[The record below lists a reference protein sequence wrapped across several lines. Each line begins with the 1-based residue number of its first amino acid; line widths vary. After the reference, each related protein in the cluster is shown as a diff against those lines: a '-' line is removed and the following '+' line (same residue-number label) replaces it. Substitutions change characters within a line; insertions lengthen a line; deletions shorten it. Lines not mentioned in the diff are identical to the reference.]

1 VGDAPEVHVSLV
13 GRRDLAGEIHRQL
26 RRAILDGRLL
36 PGGRLPPTRELAR
49 RLSVSRT
56 TVAVAYDRLTGEG
69 FVTARVGAGTFVS
82 EAAGPRGRPRPAG
95 GALRPRP
102 AWGSITVP
110 TVFDR
115 PATFD
120 FRPGVPDARLFPYQ
134 TWRRLLAQQ
143 LRPDAVGDGTYG
155 DPAGHPGLRQ
165 AIARHVGA
173 SRAVQAGP
181 GQVVVANGTQQ
192 AVDLVAR
199 VLLEP
204 GDRVAV
210 ETPGYGPPRRLLTS
224 LGAEVV
230 GVPVDAEGLVVEAI
244 PPGVRL
250 VTVSPS
256 HQFPLGMAMSLP
268 RRLALLAWAERCV
281 GPFTTASS
289 ATAAGRSSPCRP
301 WTRAAGSCTW
311 GRSPRPCWP
320 PCASGSWSCPSRW
333 SPRSGRPSSWRTGTP
348 PCPSRPP
355 WPGSSTRATWP
366 ATSAACAWDAGTPSQ
381 PGFAL
386 GYGAI
391 GTDRIEEGLARLR
404 RCFDG

>member
-13 GRRDLAGEIHRQL
+13 GRRDLAGEIYRQL

-69 FVTARVGAGTFVS
+69 FVTARVGVGTFVS

-95 GALRPRP
+95 GALRPR
-102 AWGSITVP
+102 
-110 TVFDR
+110 
-115 PATFD
+115 
-120 FRPGVPDARLFPYQ
+120 
-134 TWRRLLAQQ
+134 
-143 LRPDAVGDGTYG
+143 AVGDGTYG

-165 AIARHVGA
+165 AIARHIGA
-173 SRAVQAGP
+173 SRAVQASP

-230 GVPVDAEGLVVEAI
+230 
-244 PPGVRL
+244 
-250 VTVSPS
+250 
-256 HQFPLGMAMSLP
+256 
-268 RRLALLAWAERCV
+268 
-281 GPFTTASS
+281 
-289 ATAAGRSSPCRP
+289 GRSSPCRP